1 MSYKKHYP
9 KGRTAATPYLP
20 GEDGD
25 IFCIVDGKRLTTI
38 MVRAYDRWSRWRYHL
53 ARRRPAVPRP
63 PTAAERTVARLRY
76 YAADLTELLAPFRT
90 TRPNG
95 HEELRG
101 LLQDADTR
109 PAIVAQVT
117 RLRSC
122 IAQIR
127 PVYLTHKREVDAW
140 RQEWDTATTERRHEL
155 LHVHLAQVT
164 QGVLTGLVLLSEE
177 AQADAARIESF
188 LPAAFAATAGQWWY
202 TASLNYWEAPAA
214 PSQPAAPA
222 PYSV

>member
-9 KGRTAATPYLP
+9 KGSHAATPHLKEELVP
-20 GEDGD
+20 GSG
-25 IFCIVDGKRLTTI
+25 FFIVDGKELSRR
-38 MVRAYDRWSRWRYHL
+38 MGRAYHRRDRWQYHI
-53 ARRRPAVPRP
+53 ARRRPRVPRP

-76 YAADLTELLAPFRT
+76 YAGELAALLAPFRT

-109 PAIVAQVT
+109 PAIVTQVS

-122 IAQIR
+122 IAHIR
-127 PVYLTHKREVDAW
+127 PTYLTHKQQVDTW
-140 RQEWDTATTERRHEL
+140 RGEWDAATPERRHAL

-177 AQADAARIESF
+177 AQADAARIVSF
-188 LPAAFAATAGQWWY
+188 LPDAFPDTANQWWY
-202 TASLNYWEAPAA
+202 TAPLSYWQAPAK
-214 PSQPAAPA
+214 PALPT
-222 PYSV
+222 PYS

>member
-1 MSYKKHYP
+1 MSYKMHYP
-9 KGRTAATPYLP
+9 KGKAAATPYVKDDCSN
-20 GEDGD
+20 G
-25 IFCIVDGKRLTTI
+25 FFIVDGKELGRR
-38 MVRAYDRWSRWRYHL
+38 MVRAYHRRDRWQYHI
-53 ARRRPAVPRP
+53 ARRRPTVPRP

-76 YAADLTELLAPFRT
+76 YASELATLLEPFRQ

-109 PAIVAQVT
+109 PTIITQVA

-127 PVYLTHKREVDAW
+127 PIYLTHKQEVDAW
-140 RQEWDTATTERRHEL
+140 RAEWDSAPAERRQQIL
-155 LHVHLAQVT
+155 QVHLAQVT

-177 AQADAARIESF
+177 AQADAARIVSF
-188 LPAAFAATAGQWWY
+188 LPDAFPDTASQWWY
-202 TASLNYWEAPAA
+202 TAPLNYWQPPTKPAV
-214 PSQPAAPA
+214 PT
-222 PYSV
+222 PYS